1 MMDSNISN
9 SHALTPRDIGLILS
23 YRCQTACAHCLYNC
37 GPDWHDW
44 MDEEEVRSALEAAK
58 AAWGDGFQVHLTG
71 GEPFLR
77 RCTTRFYLI
86 DWNGWLR

>member
-1 MMDSNISN
+1 
-9 SHALTPRDIGLILS
+9 
-23 YRCQTACAHCLYNC
+23 
-37 GPDWHDW
+37 